1 MDVIDQNIVIQTT
14 LVPGV
19 NDAPSPT
26 LPITWLTGVEWVK
39 DDSQWCCKV
48 KDCAKKYN
56 TKWLLTTHL
65 KKMHSLA
72 TKKGFSFNAP

>member
-26 LPITWLTGVEWVK
+26 LPIAWLTGVEWVK
-39 DDSQWCCKV
+39 DDS
-48 KDCAKKYN
+48 
-56 TKWLLTTHL
+56 
-65 KKMHSLA
+65 
-72 TKKGFSFNAP
+72 